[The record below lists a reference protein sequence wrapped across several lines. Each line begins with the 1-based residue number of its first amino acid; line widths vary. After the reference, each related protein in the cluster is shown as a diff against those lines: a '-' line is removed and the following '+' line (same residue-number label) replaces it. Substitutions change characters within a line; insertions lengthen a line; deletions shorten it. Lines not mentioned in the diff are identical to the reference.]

1 MGAFQSGF
9 ESGQRGYQQALD
21 NKDRAAIRE
30 RQKVEQEQRDTL
42 FAQDQEQRTRALGI
56 QTKNDALM
64 KQLTEPNAGN
74 YALAPA
80 ATETGLRMLK
90 AGTSSGQGMQID
102 MSAPGA
108 DAPSAPA
115 TGLRRPSAEA
125 LMPAG
130 GYTTNQ
136 APTGAAAQKILSQ
149 IALNKEDIAGYNS
162 SQQQAKQMGV
172 SEAYSGALA
181 RFHQMSEAEKAAEIQ
196 KHSDNLGIRGNG
208 TWVTGTGKKA
218 GYMQY
223 MPPGKDVIKLT
234 SEEAAQVFA
243 LSAANDIDPLWTRA
257 QLNSV
262 SENVR
267 KVANELS
274 QAEAK
279 AAGEHNEGTYRR
291 DYVDAIRERA
301 AGAAAGG
308 KGVRQTMGSPVQMY
322 DPVTGQTAL
331 MVPTLVDGVMKM
343 ERMDTGGMQ
352 FMKPPQQMT
361 PQQGKAY
368 EMVLQKL
375 MDNPD
380 MPQGQVDA
388 LWARSGVSEF
398 APTAG
403 GGLGGWGDEVP
414 PPAPTKTAIEPT
426 AVGEGVRYDVGG
438 RAADQLSRVGNGISQ
453 GVSSTA
459 TALRGLRPMNQIM
472 NPGSGR

>member
-1 MGAFQSGF
+1 MGAFQTGF
-9 ESGQRGYQQALD
+9 SQGQQAFQQALD
-21 NKDRAAIRE
+21 NRDRALIRE
-30 RQKVEQEQRDTL
+30 RQKVEQEQKDTL

-56 QTKNDALM
+56 QTKNDGLM
-64 KQLTEPNAGN
+64 KQLTEPNAEN

-80 ATETGLRMLK
+80 ATETGLRMPK
-90 AGTSSGQGMQID
+90 AETASGQGMQID

-108 DAPSAPA
+108 DIQASPA

-136 APTGAAAQKILSQ
+136 APTGAAAQQILSQ
-149 IALNKEDIAGYNS
+149 IALNKEDIAGYNG

-172 SEAYSGALA
+172 SEAYGGALA
-181 RFHQMSEAEKAAEIQ
+181 KFHQMSEAEKAAEIE
-196 KHSDNLGIRGNG
+196 KHSNDLGVRGNG
-208 TWVTGTGKKA
+208 TWVAGQGKKA

-243 LSAANDIDPLWTRA
+243 LSAANEVDPLWARA

-267 KVANELS
+267 KVANELA

-279 AAGEHNEGTYRR
+279 AAQIQGENTYHQ
-291 DYVDAIRERA
+291 DYVGAMRERA
-301 AGAAAGG
+301 AASAAGG
-308 KGVRQTMGSPVQMY
+308 GRGVKQTMGAPVQMY
-322 DPVTGQTAL
+322 DPTTKQTAL
-331 MVPTLVDGVMKM
+331 MVPTMVDGVMKM

-368 EMVLQKL
+368 EMVLKTL

-380 MPQGQVDA
+380 MPQGKVDA
-388 LWARSGVSEF
+388 LWARSGLGDF
-398 APTAG
+398 APPAG
-403 GGLGGWGDEVP
+403 GGLAGWGEEAPPAPEDKAGVP
-414 PPAPTKTAIEPT
+414 PPAKDSPLTI
-426 AVGEGVRYDVGG
+426 GG
-438 RAADQLSRVGNGISQ
+438 RVSR
-453 GVSSTA
+453 GVSEAA
-459 TALRGLRPMNQIM
+459 TALRGLRPMNRIM
-472 NPGSGR
+472 NPELGR